1 MIGDQQTGKGP
12 VVATVEQL
20 LAMNPAD
27 MSDEELRG
35 YHKRLRTLGKM
46 DLRQVVRD
54 ESHGWPEYQGFVY
67 VLSNPAIPGHLKIG
81 STVGRVAIR
90 ARQLRTTGVPEPFKV
105 ESSFPV
111 YMNPIEVEKRVHRV
125 LEIFRSRGDREFFRV
140 SVEYAVAA
148 IESVLLKVQP
158 PKT

>member
-1 MIGDQQTGKGP
+1 
-12 VVATVEQL
+12 
-20 LAMNPAD
+20 
-27 MSDEELRG
+27 
-35 YHKRLRTLGKM
+35 
-46 DLRQVVRD
+46 
-54 ESHGWPEYQGFVY
+54 
-67 VLSNPAIPGHLKIG
+67 LKIG